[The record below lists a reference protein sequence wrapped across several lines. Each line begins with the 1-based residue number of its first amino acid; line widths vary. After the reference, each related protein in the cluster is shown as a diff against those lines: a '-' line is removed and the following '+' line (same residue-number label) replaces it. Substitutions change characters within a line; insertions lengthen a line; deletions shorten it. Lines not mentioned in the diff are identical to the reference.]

1 MGDGTK
7 ARGSREYI
15 RKAVEGSLQRLR
27 TDVIDLYQYHTP
39 DGITPFE
46 ETFGALDELVREG
59 KVRYVGH
66 SNLEAAQVEEIDAF
80 CREHGLRAAGE
91 RAEPVLVAAPRGGGR
106 VATDVRA
113 PGDRRAPVLPA
124 RERTAH
130 REVQPRRADRPEGT
144 RLSGRDE
151 VFTDETFDRLEAL
164 EEFAQARGV
173 TLLNVAIGGLARTT
187 GDRVGHRRRD
197 EARAGPR
204 ERGSSRMAADAGR
217 PGGAQ
222 RPPLARHV
230 PTGAVLGQTPRPVP
244 LAKAPANGTFIL
256 AWRIG
261 LGVSKRGRMCVA
273 SRTLG
278 RIGRDDDE
286 LEQSTRCPLRSSTS
300 AGSTGSRRFARSA
313 AQASAFSPSTTV
325 RARSVSARAT
335 PNRS

>member
-15 RKAVEGSLQRLR
+15 RKAIEGSLQRLR

-66 SNLEAAQVEEIDAF
+66 SNLKAAQVEEIDAF
-80 CREHGLRAAGE
+80 CREQGFARPVSAQNQYSLMRREAEEELLPTCERLGIGVLPYFPLASGLLTGKYS
-91 RAEPVLVAAPRGGGR
+91 RGGRSAGR
-106 VATDVRA
+106 NA
-113 PGDRRAPVLPA
+113 PLGSRRGL
-124 RERTAH
+124 H
-130 REVQPRRADRPEGT
+130 
-144 RLSGRDE
+144 GRDL
-151 VFTDETFDRLEAL
+151 RSPRS
-164 EEFAQARGV
+164 ARGV
-173 TLLNVAIGGLARTT
+173 CASAWRDAVERCDRRPPRTT
-187 GDRVGHRRRD
+187 GDRVRHRRRD

-230 PTGAVLGQTPRPVP
+230 PTGAVWGQTPRPVP

-256 AWRIG
+256 AWSHWARG
-261 LGVSKRGRMCVA
+261 LAAGTNVCRFSDPRQN
-273 SRTLG
+273 RT
-278 RIGRDDDE
+278 R
-286 LEQSTRCPLRSSTS
+286 
-300 AGSTGSRRFARSA
+300 
-313 AQASAFSPSTTV
+313 
-325 RARSVSARAT
+325 
-335 PNRS
+335 